1 MAKIQT
7 NCPRCKQPILADV
20 QLLFDMNTD
29 PTAKQKLLGNSV
41 NTARCQACGYEG
53 MISSPIVYHDPEKE
67 LLLTYFP
74 PELGLPINEQEKQIG
89 PLINQVVNALPA
101 EKRKGYLFQ
110 PNTMFTY
117 QSLIDR
123 ILEADGITKEMIDAQ
138 QKRINLIQR
147 LLSLANPEDRLT
159 VIRQEAGTVDGEMF
173 TLLSTLIQSSAAQGD
188 EANAKLINQIQS
200 ELLHETEIGKKLL
213 ADSKETQEALKE
225 LDKANK
231 EGLTREKL
239 LDVLSTVKSETSLAT
254 LVSLT
259 RSGLD
264 YQFFQV
270 LSERIDQAQEP
281 AKQSLTLLRDQLLDL
296 TRRIDTET
304 KKRVEDAV
312 KLLETILNDENIE
325 ASIEKHAM
333 EIDEFFTQV
342 VQTEFDKA
350 NIEENHDRIAKI
362 QKVVAVLDK
371 LSAPPPEFELIQ
383 KLLEAPDDEERK
395 KLIVQNEAMINEQF
409 LQTVNAIIAESEARS
424 QNKELLETLRGIYKL
439 ALRHNMQKNFQ
450 A

>member
-67 LLLTYFP
+67 LLLSYFP

-264 YQFFQV
+264 YQFFQI

-281 AKQSLTLLRDQLLDL
+281 ANQSLTLLRDQLLDL

-395 KLIVQNEAMINEQF
+395 KLIAENEAMINEQF
-409 LQTVNAIIAESEARS
+409 LQTLNAIIAESEARS